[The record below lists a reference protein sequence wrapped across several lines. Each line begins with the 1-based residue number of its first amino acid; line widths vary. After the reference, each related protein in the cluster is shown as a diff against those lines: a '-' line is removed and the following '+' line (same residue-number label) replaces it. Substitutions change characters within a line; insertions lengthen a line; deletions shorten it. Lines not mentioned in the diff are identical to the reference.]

1 MFSLG
6 SVQALVFLALSV
18 CAFVV
23 QVWALVDCLRRRADA
38 FVAASKMTKRRW
50 TIILAVAVAIGFIS
64 LGSPAALGILNL
76 AAFVAAAVY
85 HVDVKPAL
93 QRVQGGGRG
102 SSSGPYGP
110 W

>member
-1 MFSLG
+1 M
-6 SVQALVFLALSV
+6 
-18 CAFVV
+18 
-23 QVWALVDCLRRRADA
+23 QVWALVDCLRRRPDA
-38 FVAASKMTKRRW
+38 FVAAGKMTKQRW
-50 TIILAVAVAIGFIS
+50 TIITRGRHGDRLPLAAGGF
-64 LGSPAALGILNL
+64 LGPLGFLNI

-102 SSSGPYGP
+102 TSNGPYGP